1 MLQFLISVW
10 LFAAVVGVR
19 GGVHVWKRAVNK
31 APSFRRRF
39 GLKRLQLDRL
49 SGMEAIPIIVNY
61 SVLPPIQIAQSF
73 LIGLVLAT
81 MFAYIVGF
89 PVLCIVYIQDAL
101 MSSKA
106 A

>member
-10 LFAAVVGVR
+10 LFAAMVGVR

-49 SGMEAIPIIVNY
+49 SGMEVIPIIVNY
-61 SVLPPIQIAQSF
+61 SVLPPIQVVQSF
-73 LIGLVLAT
+73 LMGLVFAVIV
-81 MFAYIVGF
+81 AYIVGI
-89 PVLCIVYIQDAL
+89 PVLCGVYVQDAL